1 MILRIQPGA
10 PQQVLDLREAIER
23 AGLRTTASLGR
34 DGWAI
39 VRCIGDV
46 RLVGPVVDAR
56 PGVEVLETSSP
67 HPLVSRCA
75 HQRRTIIHVPG
86 VRPVAV
92 GGAELAVFAGPC
104 SVESREQILDTAL
117 GVARCGAAALLGGAF
132 KPRTS
137 PYGFQGLG
145 EEGLEYLAEARR
157 ISGLPIVT
165 EVMDP
170 RLVDRVAER
179 ADVLQ
184 IGARNMQNYPLLDE
198 VGRVQRPVLLK
209 RGISATIEELLLA
222 AERIVARGNDGVI
235 LCERGIRTYETA
247 TRNTLDVSAIP
258 LLKDRSHLPVLI
270 DPSHA
275 AGRRDLVPTLALAG
289 VAAGADGLLVE
300 VHAHPSQAL
309 TDGAQALSLPE
320 FSAMMERL
328 RPVGRAVGRSLAA
341 PTRVLGGVA

>member
-1 MILRIQPGA
+1 MILRIEPGV
-10 PQQVLDLREAIER
+10 PEQVLELREAIER

-34 DGWAI
+34 DGGAI
-39 VRCIGDV
+39 VRCVGDI
-46 RLVGPVVDAR
+46 RLAGPVVDAS
-56 PGVEVLETSSP
+56 PGVEVLEASSP

-75 HQRRTIIHVPG
+75 HQRRTVVHVPG
-86 VRPVAV
+86 VRSVAV
-92 GGAELAVFAGPC
+92 GGTELVVFAGPC
-104 SVESREQILDTAL
+104 SVESQEQIVETAL
-117 GVARCGAAALLGGAF
+117 GVARSGAVALRGGAF

-137 PYGFQGLG
+137 PYAFQGLG

-170 RLVDRVAER
+170 RLVGRLAES

-222 AERIVARGNDGVI
+222 AERVVARGNDGVI

-247 TRNTLDVSAIP
+247 TRNTLDVSAIAV
-258 LLKDRSHLPVLI
+258 LKDRSHLPVLI

-275 AGRRDLVPTLALAG
+275 AGRRELVPALALAG
-289 VAAGADGLLVE
+289 VAAGADGLIVE
-300 VHAHPSQAL
+300 VHARPCQAL

-328 RPVGRAVGRSLAA
+328 RPVSRAVGRSLAA